1 MNKPNKIA
9 TKINNMDIE
18 AAAAFGVIN
27 APSLLNPLKV
37 FATISAKAAITNK
50 VNNSFDKYGYVDILT
65 SGKNNFDFKSAVIKY
80 VLKDLGL

>member
-1 MNKPNKIA
+1 
-9 TKINNMDIE
+9 MDIE

-50 VNNSFDKYGYVDILT
+50 VNNQQNNKINVCLFYQYNVQLT
-65 SGKNNFDFKSAVIKY
+65 YPWIYLHFHRSI
-80 VLKDLGL
+80 